1 MNPRDRLALAVAR
14 HLPLRVRYWAT
25 VNMIGLATMKPN
37 ENPVTTVGALLE
49 LLPHPDRMTGRGT
62 V

>member
-1 MNPRDRLALAVAR
+1 
-14 HLPLRVRYWAT
+14 
-25 VNMIGLATMKPN
+25 MIGLATMKPN